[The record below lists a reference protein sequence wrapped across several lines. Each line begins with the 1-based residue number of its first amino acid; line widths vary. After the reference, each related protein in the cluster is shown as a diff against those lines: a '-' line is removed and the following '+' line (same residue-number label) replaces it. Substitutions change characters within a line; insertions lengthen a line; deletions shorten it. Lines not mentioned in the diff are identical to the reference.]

1 MDKGLK
7 RKIFMFSA
15 LIGAMI
21 FYLIFFGRKNIAVGI
36 MIIIAA
42 FMNLKDD
49 LSYKPGLS
57 FIKVLGLLLVL
68 GIVSYFNSPITILSC
83 ILTFL
88 VVFGTT
94 FSSYHLF
101 RSDVYMPYLL
111 CYFIM
116 SANPV
121 TLENLPLR
129 LMALVCGA
137 VFIVGLNIILNRDKH
152 YNISKET
159 LNNLIEEVNKSIDLK
174 LEGKDV
180 SMDSFK
186 TAKEFYL
193 SLYQRFE
200 YKYFPSPKQQS
211 ILNIIKAFQSIGYL
225 LSKSNPTDNELRYIK
240 KVLSEIREIKI
251 EEVFEGVEIETKG
264 MMHIL
269 LNLEIIANELDKDLS
284 DNITAPDKKILTQ
297 IFKPFNKRQFNFRSV
312 KFVFAFKMALIML
325 LWEVLTMLFN
335 LPFTKWLFFVTVSMM
350 VPYID
355 DMKYTAQKR
364 IMGTFLG
371 VFIFAIILIVMPV
384 IPISKSAVILI
395 VVVICLFVFVWK
407 MKDRLIR
414 NTATTL
420 MSVMTSLSYIEAPDA
435 ITLKILWVI
444 VGIAAVSLFNF
455 KFLPYSVEKET
466 RNNLENCYLLN
477 EKSIDLI
484 RQKCHGDNTEYK
496 TTLFVSESIVRENI
510 QINDNNKELYNLQF
524 MISNLCNFI
533 LSYLDVNGCS
543 DELNKNLLDIIDKDA
558 NVNENL
564 DSKESV
570 MAWSMRNT
578 IDMFKK
584 ERELMNDIA

>member
-1 MDKGLK
+1 
-7 RKIFMFSA
+7 MFSA
-15 LIGAMI
+15 LIGAML
-21 FYLIFFGRKNIAVGI
+21 FYMLFFGRKNIAVGI

-42 FMNLKDD
+42 FMNLNED

-57 FIKVLGLLLVL
+57 FVKVLGLLLIL
-68 GIVSYFNSPITILSC
+68 GIVSYLNSPITIVSC
-83 ILTFL
+83 VLTFL

-101 RSDVYMPYLL
+101 RNDVYMPYLL

-129 LMALVCGA
+129 LMALACGA

-159 LNNLIEEVNKSIDLK
+159 LDNLVEELNKSIDLK

-180 SMDSFK
+180 SPDSFK
-186 TAKEFYL
+186 VAKGFYL
-193 SLYQRFE
+193 SLYHRFE

-211 ILNIIKAFQSIGYL
+211 ILNIVKAFQSIGYL
-225 LSKSNPTDNELRYIK
+225 LSQGDFSDNELRYIK
-240 KVLSEIREIKI
+240 KILSEIREIKI
-251 EEVFEGVEIETKG
+251 EEVFDGVEINTKE
-264 MMHIL
+264 MTHIL
-269 LNLEIIANELDKDLS
+269 LNLEIIISELDKDLS
-284 DNITAPDKKILTQ
+284 DDTTIPDKKIISQL
-297 IFKPFNKRQFNFRSV
+297 FKPFNRRQFNFRSV

-325 LWEVLTMLFN
+325 IWEVLTMLFN

-355 DMKYTAQKR
+355 DLAYTAQKR
-364 IMGTFLG
+364 ILGTFLG
-371 VFIFAIILIVMPV
+371 VLIF
-384 IPISKSAVILI
+384 AVILI
-395 VVVICLFVFVWK
+395 AMPYIPTSPRVIIIMVVVICLFVFVWK
-407 MKDRLIR
+407 IKDRLIR

-420 MSVMTSLSYIEAPDA
+420 MSVMTSIAYITAPKA

-444 VGIAAVSLFNF
+444 VGIGAVSLFNY

-466 RNNLENCYLLN
+466 MNNLKNCYRLN
-477 EKSIDLI
+477 ERSLELI
-484 RQKCHGDNTEYK
+484 KEKCQGGNTKNK
-496 TTLFVSESIVRENI
+496 TNLFVSESIARENI
-510 QINDNNKELYNLQF
+510 QVNDDNRELYNLQV

-543 DELNKNLLDIIDKDA
+543 DKLNSNLLDIIDNDGDIEEDL
-558 NVNENL
+558 N
-564 DSKESV
+564 SKEIE
-570 MAWSMRNT
+570 MARSMRYV

-584 ERELMNDIA
+584 EKEMMWQNPMPE

>member
-15 LIGAMI
+15 LIGAML
-21 FYLIFFGRKNIAVGI
+21 FYLIFFGRKNIAVGV

-42 FMNLKDD
+42 FMNLNND

-57 FIKVLGLLLVL
+57 FVKVLGLLLIL
-68 GIVSYFNSPITILSC
+68 GIISYLNSPITVVSC

-121 TLENLPLR
+121 TLENLPAR
-129 LMALVCGA
+129 LMALACGA
-137 VFIVGLNIILNRDKH
+137 VFIVGLNIVLNRDKH
-152 YNISKET
+152 YNLTKET
-159 LNNLIEEVNKSIDLK
+159 IANLVEELNKSIDLK
-174 LEGKDV
+174 LDGKDV
-180 SMDSFK
+180 PRDSFK
-186 TAKEFYL
+186 IAKEFYL
-193 SLYQRFE
+193 SLFHRFE
-200 YKYFPSPKQQS
+200 YKYFPSTKQQS
-211 ILNIIKAFQSIGYL
+211 VLNIVKAFQSVGYL
-225 LSKSNPTDNELRYIK
+225 ISRSDLSDNELRYIK
-240 KVLSEIREIKI
+240 KVLSEIKEIKI
-251 EEVFEGVEIETKG
+251 EEIFEGVEIETKG

-269 LNLEIIANELDKDLS
+269 LNLEIIVNELNKDLS
-284 DNITAPDKKILTQ
+284 DEFTIPDKKIIIQL
-297 IFKPFNKRQFNFRSV
+297 FKPFNRKQFNFRSV
-312 KFVFAFKMALIML
+312 KFIFAFKMALIML
-325 LWEVLTMLFN
+325 VWEVLTLLFN

-355 DMKYTAQKR
+355 DMAYTARKR
-364 IMGTFLG
+364 IQATFLG
-371 VFIFAIILIVMPV
+371 IFIFTILLIAMPF
-384 IPISKSAVILI
+384 IPISQRAVIII

-407 MKDRLIR
+407 IKDRLIR

-420 MSVMTSLSYIEAPDA
+420 ISVTTSLSYINAPDA
-435 ITLKILWVI
+435 IALKILWVI
-444 VGIAAVSLFNF
+444 VGVGAVSLFNF

-466 RNNLENCYLLN
+466 KNNLENCYRFN

-484 RQKCHGDNTEYK
+484 RQKCHGGNSDDK

-510 QINDNNKELYNLQF
+510 QVNDDNRELYNLQF

-533 LSYLDVNGCS
+533 LSYLDINGDS
-543 DELNKNLLDIIDKDA
+543 DELNNNLLDIIDKDA
-558 NVNENL
+558 KVSNHL
-564 DSKESV
+564 DLKESV
-570 MAWSMRNT
+570 VAWAMKYVMN
-578 IDMFKK
+578 MFKK
-584 ERELMNDIA
+584 EMELI

>member
-1 MDKGLK
+1 MDKAIK

-15 LIGAMI
+15 LIGAML
-21 FYLIFFGRKNIAVGI
+21 FYMIFFGRKNTAVGI

-42 FMNLKDD
+42 FMNLNED

-57 FIKVLGLLLVL
+57 FVKILGLLLVM
-68 GIVSYFNSPITILSC
+68 GIVSYLNSPITILSC

-94 FSSYHLF
+94 LSSYHLF

-121 TLENLPLR
+121 SLENLPLR
-129 LMALVCGA
+129 LMALAFGA
-137 VFIVGLNIILNRDKH
+137 VFIVGLNIVINRDKH
-152 YNISKET
+152 YNLSKET
-159 LNNLIEEVNKSIDLK
+159 LDNLVEELRRAIDLK
-174 LEGKDV
+174 LEGKEV
-180 SMDSFK
+180 STDSFK
-186 TAKEFYL
+186 TAKGFYL
-193 SLYQRFE
+193 SLYHRFE

-211 ILNIIKAFQSIGYL
+211 VLNIIKAFQSVGYL
-225 LSKSNPTDNELRYIK
+225 ISLSDLSGEELRYIK
-240 KVLSEIREIKI
+240 KVLSEIRVIKI
-251 EEVFEGVEIETKG
+251 EEVFEGIEIKS
-264 MMHIL
+264 MKMKHVL
-269 LNLEIIANELDKDLS
+269 LNLEIIVNELNKDLS
-284 DNITAPDKKILTQ
+284 DESAIPNKKILIQ
-297 IFKPFNKRQFNFRSV
+297 IFKPFNRSQFTFRSV
-312 KFVFAFKMALIML
+312 KFVFAFKMAVIML
-325 LWEVLTMLFN
+325 LWEVLTLLFN

-355 DMKYTAQKR
+355 DMAYTAKKR
-364 IMGTFLG
+364 IQATFLG
-371 VFIFAIILIVMPV
+371 IFIFAILLIALPFIPV
-384 IPISKSAVILI
+384 SKGTMIFI
-395 VVVICLFVFVWK
+395 VVVTCLFIFVWK
-407 MKDRLIR
+407 IKDRLIR

-420 MSVMTSLSYIEAPDA
+420 MSVMTSLSYINAPDA

-444 VGIAAVSLFNF
+444 VGVGAVSLFNF
-455 KFLPYSVEKET
+455 KFLPYSIEKET
-466 RNNLENCYLLN
+466 RNNLEICWRIN

-484 RQKCHGDNTEYK
+484 RQKCLGENAGNK

-510 QINDNNKELYNLQF
+510 QVNDDNRELYNLQF

-558 NVNENL
+558 DADEDL

-570 MAWSMRNT
+570 MAWSMRYA

-584 ERELMNDIA
+584 EQELIVEN

>member
-1 MDKGLK
+1 
-7 RKIFMFSA
+7 MFSA
-15 LIGAMI
+15 LIGAML
-21 FYLIFFGRKNIAVGI
+21 FYMLFFGRKNIAVGI

-42 FMNLKDD
+42 FMNLNED

-57 FIKVLGLLLVL
+57 FVKVLGLLLIL
-68 GIVSYFNSPITILSC
+68 GIVSYLNSPITIVSC
-83 ILTFL
+83 VLTFL

-101 RSDVYMPYLL
+101 RNDVYMPYLL

-129 LMALVCGA
+129 LMALACGA

-159 LNNLIEEVNKSIDLK
+159 LDNLVEELNKSIDLK

-180 SMDSFK
+180 SPDSFK
-186 TAKEFYL
+186 VAKGFYL
-193 SLYQRFE
+193 SLYHRFE

-211 ILNIIKAFQSIGYL
+211 ILNIVKAFQSIGYL
-225 LSKSNPTDNELRYIK
+225 LSQGDFSDNELRYIK
-240 KVLSEIREIKI
+240 KILSEIREIKI
-251 EEVFEGVEIETKG
+251 EEVFDGVEINTKE
-264 MMHIL
+264 MTHIL
-269 LNLEIIANELDKDLS
+269 LNLEIIISELDKDLS
-284 DNITAPDKKILTQ
+284 DDTTIPDKKIISQL
-297 IFKPFNKRQFNFRSV
+297 FKPFNRRQFNFRSV

-325 LWEVLTMLFN
+325 IWEVLTMLFN

-355 DMKYTAQKR
+355 DLAYTARKR
-364 IMGTFLG
+364 ILGTFLG
-371 VFIFAIILIVMPV
+371 VLIF
-384 IPISKSAVILI
+384 AVILI
-395 VVVICLFVFVWK
+395 AMPYIPTSPRVIIIMVVVICLFVFVWK
-407 MKDRLIR
+407 IKDRLIR

-420 MSVMTSLSYIEAPDA
+420 MSVMTSIAYITAPKA

-444 VGIAAVSLFNF
+444 VGIGAVSLFNY

-466 RNNLENCYLLN
+466 MNNLKNCYRLN
-477 EKSIDLI
+477 ERSLELI
-484 RQKCHGDNTEYK
+484 KEKCQGGNTKNK
-496 TTLFVSESIVRENI
+496 TNLFVSESIARENI
-510 QINDNNKELYNLQF
+510 QVNDDNRELYNLQV

-543 DELNKNLLDIIDKDA
+543 DKLNSNLLDIIDNDGDIKEDL
-558 NVNENL
+558 N
-564 DSKESV
+564 SKEIE
-570 MAWSMRNT
+570 MARSMRYV

-584 ERELMNDIA
+584 EKEMMWQNPMPE

>member
-1 MDKGLK
+1 
-7 RKIFMFSA
+7 MFSA
-15 LIGAMI
+15 LIGAML
-21 FYLIFFGRKNIAVGI
+21 FYMLFFGRKNIAVGI

-42 FMNLKDD
+42 FMNLNED

-57 FIKVLGLLLVL
+57 FVKVLGLLLIL
-68 GIVSYFNSPITILSC
+68 GIVSYLNSPITIVSC
-83 ILTFL
+83 VLTFL

-101 RSDVYMPYLL
+101 RNDVYMPYLL

-129 LMALVCGA
+129 LMALACGA

-159 LNNLIEEVNKSIDLK
+159 LDNLVEELNKSIDLK

-180 SMDSFK
+180 SPDSFK
-186 TAKEFYL
+186 VAKGFYL
-193 SLYQRFE
+193 SLYHRFE

-211 ILNIIKAFQSIGYL
+211 ILNIVKAFQSIGYL
-225 LSKSNPTDNELRYIK
+225 LSQGDFSDNELRYIK
-240 KVLSEIREIKI
+240 KILSEIREIKI
-251 EEVFEGVEIETKG
+251 EEVFDGVEINTKE
-264 MMHIL
+264 MTHIL
-269 LNLEIIANELDKDLS
+269 LNLEIIISELDKDLS
-284 DNITAPDKKILTQ
+284 DDTTIPDKKIISQL
-297 IFKPFNKRQFNFRSV
+297 FKPFNRRQFNFRSV

-325 LWEVLTMLFN
+325 IWEVLTMLFN

-355 DMKYTAQKR
+355 DLAYTARKR
-364 IMGTFLG
+364 ILGTFLG
-371 VFIFAIILIVMPV
+371 VFIFAIILIAMPYIPTSPRV
-384 IPISKSAVILI
+384 IIIM

-407 MKDRLIR
+407 IKDRLIR

-420 MSVMTSLSYIEAPDA
+420 MSVMTSIAYITAPKA

-444 VGIAAVSLFNF
+444 VGIGAVSLFNY

-466 RNNLENCYLLN
+466 MNNLKNCYRLN
-477 EKSIDLI
+477 ERSIELI
-484 RQKCHGDNTEYK
+484 QEKCQGSDAKNK
-496 TTLFVSESIVRENI
+496 TNLFVSESIARENI
-510 QINDNNKELYNLQF
+510 QVNDDNRELYNLQV

-543 DELNKNLLDIIDKDA
+543 DKLNSNLLDIIDNDGDIEEDL
-558 NVNENL
+558 N
-564 DSKESV
+564 SKEIE
-570 MAWSMRNT
+570 MARSMRYV

-584 ERELMNDIA
+584 EKEMMWQNPMPE

>member
-1 MDKGLK
+1 MDKSLK

-15 LIGAMI
+15 LIGAML
-21 FYLIFFGRKNIAVGI
+21 FYLIFFGRKNIAVGV

-42 FMNLKDD
+42 FMNLNED

-57 FIKVLGLLLVL
+57 FVKILGLLLIL
-68 GIVSYFNSPITILSC
+68 GIVSFLNSPITIVSC

-121 TLENLPLR
+121 TLENLPAR
-129 LMALVCGA
+129 LMALACGA
-137 VFIVGLNIILNRDKH
+137 VFIVSLNIILNRDKH
-152 YNISKET
+152 YNLSKET
-159 LNNLIEEVNKSIDLK
+159 IDNLVEEVNKSIDLK

-186 TAKEFYL
+186 IAKGFYL
-193 SLYQRFE
+193 SLFHRFE

-211 ILNIIKAFQSIGYL
+211 ILNIIKAFQSVGYL
-225 LSKSNPTDNELRYIK
+225 LSQSNLSDNELRYIK
-240 KVLSEIREIKI
+240 KVLSQIREIKI
-251 EEVFEGVEIETKG
+251 EEVFEGVEIETKETLP
-264 MMHIL
+264 IL
-269 LNLEIIANELDKDLS
+269 LNIEIIVNELNKDLS
-284 DNITAPDKKILTQ
+284 DDFTIPKKNTITQLYK
-297 IFKPFNKRQFNFRSV
+297 QFNRKQFSFRSV
-312 KFVFAFKMALIML
+312 KFVFAFKMAVIML
-325 LWEVLTMLFN
+325 IWEVVTMLFN

-355 DMKYTAQKR
+355 DMAYNARKR
-364 IMGTFLG
+364 IQATFLG
-371 VFIFAIILIVMPV
+371 IFIFAIILIAMPI
-384 IPISKSAVILI
+384 IPISTREVIII
-395 VVVICLFVFVWK
+395 VVVICLFIFVWK
-407 MKDRLIR
+407 LKDRLIR
-414 NTATTL
+414 NTATTV
-420 MSVMTSLSYIEAPDA
+420 MSVTTSITYIDAPKA

-444 VGIAAVSLFNF
+444 VGIGAVSLFNF

-466 RNNLENCYLLN
+466 RNNLENCYRIN

-484 RQKCHGDNTEYK
+484 RQKCQGGDAKNK

-510 QINDNNKELYNLQF
+510 QVNDDNRELYNLQF

-533 LSYLDVNGCS
+533 LSYLDINGDS
-543 DELNKNLLDIIDKDA
+543 DELKNNLLDIIDNDA
-558 NVNENL
+558 NVNDHL
-564 DSKESV
+564 DTKESILAGAMRYV
-570 MAWSMRNT
+570 M
-578 IDMFKK
+578 DMFKK
-584 ERELMNDIA
+584 EKELI